1 MSKKVLIRWTGA
13 EDEQI
18 LEGSIDL
25 VFLLLLFLVIMSSF
39 QVLVGSSIQP
49 PKKLDQELLVDNDR
63 DIILKVEPTS
73 QVVAVFRKQQIPLA
87 MDSLYQDG
95 LEKLRAFLSLS
106 REAKVVVFADYS
118 SNFGVVNTL
127 ELICTQLG
135 ITPYICYERG
145 QT

>member
-1 MSKKVLIRWTGA
+1 MSKKVLIRRVGA

-39 QVLVGSSIQP
+39 QVLVGSPIQP

-63 DIILKVEPTS
+63 DIILKVDPTS
-73 QVVAVFRKQQIPLA
+73 QVVAVFRKQQYPLA
-87 MDSLYQDG
+87 MDALFQDG

>member
-1 MSKKVLIRWTGA
+1 MSKRVLIRRVGA

-63 DIILKVEPTS
+63 DIVLKVDPTS
-73 QVVAVFRKQQIPLA
+73 QVVAVFRRQQYPLA
-87 MDSLYQDG
+87 MDSLFQDG

-127 ELICTQLG
+127 ELVCTQLG

>member
-1 MSKKVLIRWTGA
+1 MSKRVLIRRAGV

-49 PKKLDQELLVDNDR
+49 PKKIDQELLVDNDR
-63 DIILKVEPTS
+63 DIVLKVDPTS
-73 QVVAVFRKQQIPLA
+73 QVVAVFRRQQYPLA
-87 MDSLYQDG
+87 MDSLFQDG

>member
-1 MSKKVLIRWTGA
+1 MSKRVLIRRVGP

-39 QVLVGSSIQP
+39 QVLVGSSVHP

-63 DIILKVEPTS
+63 DIILKVDPTS
-73 QVVAVFRKQQIPLA
+73 QVVAVFRKQQYPLA
-87 MDSLYQDG
+87 MESLFQDG
-95 LEKLRAFLSLS
+95 LEKLKVFLSLS
-106 REAKVVVFADYS
+106 REAKVVVLADYG

>member
-1 MSKKVLIRWTGA
+1 MSKKVYIRRAGA

-49 PKKLDQELLVDNDR
+49 PKKLDHELLVDNDR

-73 QVVAVFRKQQIPLA
+73 QVVAVFRKQQYPLV
-87 MDSLYQDG
+87 MESLYQDG

>member
-1 MSKKVLIRWTGA
+1 MSKRVLIRRVGA

-63 DIILKVEPTS
+63 DIILKVDPTS
-73 QVVAVFRKQQIPLA
+73 QVVAVFRKQQYPLA
-87 MDSLYQDG
+87 MESLFQDG
-95 LEKLRAFLSLS
+95 LEKLKVFLSLS